1 VDTLTSFKVPTLE
14 HDVWSRGKEESLLKV
29 RRALISVS
37 DKRGIVELAKALRHF
52 GVEIISTGGTH
63 QTLKDAGVE
72 VKSVSEV
79 TGFPEILDGRV
90 KTLHPAIHA
99 GILAAADNPLHLKQ
113 LHEHHID
120 PIDLVVV
127 NLYPFEQTI
136 TRENVTIDQAIEQID
151 IGGPAMV
158 RAAAKNFRHTI
169 VVVNPDRYASLQEE
183 LAKNQGS
190 ISAGTRFALAREA
203 FQHTATYDTIVA
215 TYFSGLQTSQALPDV
230 MTLSMK
236 KSGALRY
243 GENPH
248 QSAALFG
255 KFESYFKKLHGKEL
269 SYNNILDI
277 NAAALLCAEFEKPT
291 AVIIKHNNPCGVG
304 SGETLLDAYKKALVT
319 DPKSAFGGI
328 VAVNRILDEST
339 AVAINDIF
347 TEVVLAPGFAGGVL
361 DYLMKKRDRR
371 LIQQLIDVRS
381 MKAFDIRSVIEGILV
396 QEQDQHRISRENLRI
411 VTLRKPTEE
420 EFEALIFA
428 WRVVKHV
435 KSNAIVYARKDR
447 TLGIGAGQMS
457 RVDSAKI
464 AVLKAAESGLDL
476 AGCAVASDA
485 FFPFA
490 DGLLEAVK
498 GGAVSVIQPGGSV
511 RDEEVIKAADD
522 HNVAMVFTGIR
533 HFRH

>member
-1 VDTLTSFKVPTLE
+1 MDTLTSFKVPTLE
-14 HDVWSRGKEESLLKV
+14 HDAWEGGKEESLLKV

-37 DKRGIVELAKALRHF
+37 DKRGIVELAKALRSF

-63 QTLKDAGVE
+63 QALKDAGIE

-113 LHEHHID
+113 LREHHID

-136 TRENVTIDQAIEQID
+136 AGENVTVDQAIEQID

-158 RAAAKNFRHTI
+158 RAAAKNYRHT
-169 VVVNPDRYASLQEE
+169 VVIVNPDRYSTLQDE
-183 LAKNQGS
+183 LTSNGGS
-190 ISAGTRFALAREA
+190 ISAATRFSLAREA

-215 TYFSGLQTSQALPDV
+215 SYFSKLNTTPTLPDV
-230 MTLSMK
+230 LTVSMK

-255 KFESYFKKLHGKEL
+255 KFDSYFKKLHGKEL

-277 NAAALLCAEFEKPT
+277 NAAALLSAEFEKPT
-291 AVIIKHNNPCGVG
+291 VVIIKHNNPCGVG
-304 SGETLLDAYKKALVT
+304 SGETLLEAYKKAFAT

-328 VAVNRILDEST
+328 VAVNRILDEAT

-347 TEVVLAPGFAGGVL
+347 TEVIVAPGFAGGVL
-361 DYLMKKRDRR
+361 DYLMRKRDRR
-371 LIQQLIDVRS
+371 LIHQLIDVRS
-381 MKAFDIRSVIEGILV
+381 TRAFDVRSVIEGVLL
-396 QEQDQHRISRENLRI
+396 QEQDQHRIGRDNLRV

-428 WRVVKHV
+428 WRVAKHV
-435 KSNAIVYARKDR
+435 RSNAIVYARKDR

-464 AVLKAAESGLDL
+464 AVMKAADSGLNL

-511 RDEEVIKAADD
+511 RDEEVIKAADEHD
-522 HNVAMVFTGIR
+522 VAMVFTGIR

>member
-1 VDTLTSFKVPTLE
+1 M
-14 HDVWSRGKEESLLKV
+14 WSGTTEESLLTV

-37 DKRGIVELAKALRHF
+37 DKRGIVELAKALRGF
-52 GVEIISTGGTH
+52 GVELISTGGTH
-63 QTLKDAGVE
+63 QALKDAGIE

-113 LHEHHID
+113 LSEHHIQ

-127 NLYPFEQTI
+127 NLYPFEQT
-136 TRENVTIDQAIEQID
+136 TAGENVTIDQAIEQID

-158 RAAAKNFRHTI
+158 RAAAKNYRHTAVI
-169 VVVNPDRYASLQEE
+169 VNPDRYAPLIEE
-183 LAKNQGS
+183 LTKNRGAVS
-190 ISAGTRFALAREA
+190 SRMRFELAREA
-203 FQHTATYDTIVA
+203 FQYTATYDTIVA
-215 TYFSGLQTSQALPDV
+215 SYFSGLQSTQHLPDV
-230 MTLSMK
+230 VTLSMK
-236 KSGALRY
+236 KSLALRY

-248 QSAALFG
+248 QTAALYGDFDT
-255 KFESYFKKLHGKEL
+255 YFKKLHGKEL

-277 NAAALLCAEFEKPT
+277 NAAVLLSAEFEKPT
-291 AVIIKHNNPCGVG
+291 AVIVKHNNPCGVG
-304 SGETLLDAYKKALVT
+304 SGETLFDAYKKALAT

-328 VAVNRILDEST
+328 VAMNRVLDMST
-339 AVAINDIF
+339 AEAINDIF
-347 TEVVLAPGFAGGVL
+347 TEVVIAPTFGEGVL

-371 LIQQLIDVRS
+371 LIQQFIDVRS
-381 MKAFDIRSVIEGILV
+381 TKTPDIRGVVTGLLV
-396 QEQDQHRISRENLRI
+396 QEQDQHRITRENLRV
-411 VTLRKPTEE
+411 VTNRKPTEE

-428 WRVVKHV
+428 WRVAKHV
-435 KSNAIVYARKDR
+435 KSNAIVYAHKDR

-457 RVDSAKI
+457 RVDSARI
-464 AVLKAAESGLDL
+464 AVMKAAEAGLSL

-485 FFPFA
+485 FFPFT

-498 GGAVSVIQPGGSV
+498 GGAASVIQPGGSV
-511 RDEEVIKAADD
+511 RDEEVIKAADE
-522 HNVAMVFTGIR
+522 HNVAMVFTSIR